1 MGIVLGGGGGSR
13 WAVAGVGGGVG
24 GGEEI
29 NHLTLPFFAVF
40 VCA

>member
-1 MGIVLGGGGGSR
+1 MGCGRGGGGG
-13 WAVAGVGGGVG
+13 GGGG